1 MAKIIVNHRVA
12 DFNKWKEG
20 YSSDAARRSEMGV
33 TEIAVGRKSD
43 DPSMV
48 YLIMDIKEPKHALA
62 MFNDPQ
68 LQQAMKDAGVISA
81 PEVVVI
87 EE

>member
-20 YSSDAARRSEMGV
+20 YSSDAARRTAMGV

-43 DPSMV
+43 DQSMV
-48 YLIMDIKEPKHALA
+48 YLIMDVKEPKHVME
-62 MFNDPQ
+62 MFSDPQ
-68 LQQAMKDAGVISA
+68 LQQAMKEAGVISA